1 MKASQIE
8 LYNFRNYEN
17 EKISFGDEI
26 NIICGDNG
34 MGKTNI
40 LEAVY
45 YFSYGRS
52 FRSSGREIIKE
63 GQRESRIKLD
73 FESNE
78 RNYEGEI
85 KFLSGKRKE
94 IYLNEV
100 ELKKTSQLLG
110 NFICVLFTPDEMNII
125 KGMPEVRRKFCDSG
139 IMPLRPQF
147 IKELIKYRNI
157 LNQKTALLKQ
167 RNYSTLDIWNEKL
180 AESGSKI
187 MMMRNSY
194 IERVLEKAKIYQNDI
209 SGGKEDLLIE
219 YNPSV
224 KMGKNADEIKEN
236 FFNKLEEY
244 KEKEKENLFCM
255 VGVHRDEI
263 DFSINGKNAKNY
275 ASQGQIRTAILSLKS
290 AQMEIIKEESGSYP
304 VMLLDDILS
313 ELDKKRRD
321 FLISQIRGKQIIIT
335 CTDIENSFKSGS
347 SNIIEIKDGKVQ
359 KKRAASPISHPD

>member
-1 MKASQIE
+1 MRASQIE

-17 EKISFGDEI
+17 KKVSFGDEI

-34 MGKTNI
+34 IGKTNI

-52 FRSSGREIIKE
+52 FRSSGREIIRE
-63 GQRESRIKLD
+63 GQKESRIKLD

-78 RNYEGEI
+78 RDYESEI

-125 KGMPEVRRKFCDSG
+125 KGMPEIRRKFCDSG
-139 IMPLRPQF
+139 IMPLRPNY
-147 IKELIKYRNI
+147 IKELIRYRNI

-167 RNYSTLDIWNEKL
+167 RSYSTLDIWNEKL
-180 AESGSKI
+180 AESGSRI
-187 MMMRNSY
+187 MLMRKSY
-194 IERVLEKAKIYQNDI
+194 IERILEKAKIYQNDI
-209 SGGKEDLLIE
+209 SGGKEDLFIE
-219 YNPSV
+219 YTPSV
-224 KMGKNADEIKEN
+224 KMGGNTDEIKEN
-236 FFNKLEEY
+236 FYKKLEEY

-321 FLISQIRGKQIIIT
+321 FLVSQIKGKQIIIT
-335 CTDIENSFKSGS
+335 CTDIENSFNSES
-347 SNIIEIKDGKVQ
+347 SNIIEIGE
-359 KKRAASPISHPD
+359 KR

>member
-1 MKASQIE
+1 MISSQLE

-17 EKISFGDEI
+17 EKISFGDGV
-26 NIICGDNG
+26 NIIYGDNG

-52 FRSSGREIIKE
+52 FRTGGREIIKDGE
-63 GQRESRIKLD
+63 KEARIALSFLNND
-73 FESNE
+73 

-94 IYLNEV
+94 IYLNEI

-110 NFICVLFTPDEMNII
+110 NFICVLFTPDEMSII
-125 KGMPEVRRKFCDSG
+125 KGLPDVRRRFCDSS

-147 IKELIKYRNI
+147 IKELIKYKNI
-157 LNQKTALLKQ
+157 LNQKTALLKMRDYQ
-167 RNYSTLDIWNEKL
+167 TLDIWNEKL

-187 MMMRNSY
+187 MLMRSSY
-194 IERVLEKAKIYQNDI
+194 LKRIEEKAALLQKDI
-209 SGGKEDLLIE
+209 SMEKENLSVR
-219 YNPSV
+219 YSPSV
-224 KMGKNADEIKEN
+224 KMGENIEEIREN
-236 FFNKLEEY
+236 FISKLEEY

-255 VGVHRDEI
+255 AGVHRDEI
-263 DFSINGKNAKNY
+263 DFEINGKPAKTY
-275 ASQGQIRTAILSLKS
+275 ASQGQIRTAVLCLKS
-290 AQMEIIKEESGSYP
+290 AQMEIIKEETGTYP

-321 FLISQIRGKQIIIT
+321 FLISQIKGKQIIIT
-335 CTDIENSFKSGS
+335 CTDLENSFINENT
-347 SNIIEIKDGKVQ
+347 NIINIKDGKV
-359 KKRAASPISHPD
+359 I

>member
-1 MKASQIE
+1 MRASDLE

-26 NIICGDNG
+26 NIIYGDNG

-52 FRSSGREIIKE
+52 FRGGGREVIRDGEK
-63 GQRESRIKLD
+63 ESRTALS
-73 FESNE
+73 FSNGE
-78 RNYEGEI
+78 RDYKGEI

-94 IYLNEV
+94 IYLNEI
-100 ELKKTSQLLG
+100 ELKKTSELLG
-110 NFICVLFTPDEMNII
+110 NFICVLFTPDEMNIV
-125 KGMPEVRRKFCDSG
+125 KGMPEIRRKFCDSG
-139 IMPLRPQF
+139 IMPLRPGF

-157 LNQKTALLKQ
+157 INQKTALLKS
-167 RNYSTLDIWNEKL
+167 REYSTLDIWNEKL

-187 MMMRNSY
+187 MLMRSSY
-194 IERVLEKAKIYQNDI
+194 AERVNEKAREIQREI
-209 SGGKEDLLIE
+209 SGGREELSVK

-224 KMGKNADEIKEN
+224 KMGADSGEIREN
-236 FFNKLEEY
+236 YLKKLEEY
-244 KEKEKENLFCM
+244 KDKEKENYFCM

-263 DFSINGKNAKNY
+263 EIEINGKNAKNY
-275 ASQGQIRTAILSLKS
+275 ASQGQIRTAVLCLKT
-290 AQMEIIKEESGSYP
+290 AQMEIIKEETGSYP

-321 FLISQIRGKQIIIT
+321 FLTGQIKGKQIIIT
-335 CTDIENSFKSGS
+335 CTDMENSFKNSN
-347 SNIIEIKDGKVQ
+347 SNIIHIKDGRRV
-359 KKRAASPISHPD
+359 I